1 MMKLKE
7 LYMKNKERIEQLE
20 KQLEVLA
27 NRVAI
32 LEMRANPKVAQPI
45 KLPEYNYTPYIT
57 CNAKH

>member
-1 MMKLKE
+1 MKLKE

-32 LEMRANPKVAQPI
+32 LEMRTTPKVVQPI
-45 KLPEYNYTPYIT
+45 KLPEYTYTPYIT